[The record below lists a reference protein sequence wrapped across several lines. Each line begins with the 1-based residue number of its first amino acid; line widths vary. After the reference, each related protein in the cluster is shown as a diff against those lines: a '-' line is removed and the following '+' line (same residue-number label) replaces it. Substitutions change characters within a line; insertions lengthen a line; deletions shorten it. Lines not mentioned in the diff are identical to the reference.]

1 MMKRKREKNYSTG
14 EFARY
19 FGIPKDTL
27 LYYDRIGLFS
37 PEFIAPNGYRQ
48 YSASQIA
55 TFSIL
60 LSLREMDVSIQEIR
74 QYLSEKSPERFSEIA
89 GTQLRKLD
97 LEIQKLE
104 KIRQG
109 FRRAARTIQEAQN
122 APLEQVLFRELPE
135 ACLVFHASPSLLT
148 NLDENPQTWWDACS
162 DFIRK
167 TGIPGITYVGSYI
180 GQNHLESGQFN
191 QVDRL
196 FMWTDRVTDST
207 RPAGTYAV
215 LYHKGSYDTLH
226 ASYTHLLQ
234 EIRNRQYRMTSGA
247 YEEYLLDELEVN
259 TQEEYV
265 TKISVRVESM
275 K

>member
-1 MMKRKREKNYSTG
+1 MKRKREKNYSTG

-109 FRRAARTIQEAQN
+109 FRRAARTIQEAQKHTGGQLRHRQR
-122 APLEQVLFRELPE
+122 AER
-135 ACLVFHASPSLLT
+135 
-148 NLDENPQTWWDACS
+148 DGKTW
-162 DFIRK
+162 
-167 TGIPGITYVGSYI
+167 
-180 GQNHLESGQFN
+180 
-191 QVDRL
+191 RL
-196 FMWTDRVTDST
+196 FC
-207 RPAGTYAV
+207 
-215 LYHKGSYDTLH
+215 
-226 ASYTHLLQ
+226 
-234 EIRNRQYRMTSGA
+234 
-247 YEEYLLDELEVN
+247 
-259 TQEEYV
+259 
-265 TKISVRVESM
+265 
-275 K
+275 

>member
-1 MMKRKREKNYSTG
+1 
-14 EFARY
+14 
-19 FGIPKDTL
+19 
-27 LYYDRIGLFS
+27 
-37 PEFIAPNGYRQ
+37 
-48 YSASQIA
+48 
-55 TFSIL
+55 
-60 LSLREMDVSIQEIR
+60 MDVSIQEIR

-234 EIRNRQYRMTSGA
+234 EIRKRQYRMTSGA

-265 TKISVRVESM
+265 TKISVRVEHWV
-275 K
+275 